1 MTEQQLKKLNRSE
14 LLKILL
20 NVTRENEQLH
30 SELE

>member
-1 MTEQQLKKLNRSE
+1 MTEQQFKKLNRLE

>member
-1 MTEQQLKKLNRSE
+1 MTEQQLKKLNRLE